1 MEVQRKSI
9 KKCVL
14 DRLAMSDLV
23 GKVDSGARKPRIT
36 HEVVG
41 KMDEQR
47 KWKNDKNEELQNYRK
62 LRNKL
67 KRTTDKAK
75 KEYLE
80 STSDKIVEF
89 RRTGPLI

>member
-1 MEVQRKSI
+1 
-9 KKCVL
+9 
-14 DRLAMSDLV
+14 
-23 GKVDSGARKPRIT
+23 
-36 HEVVG
+36 
-41 KMDEQR
+41 MDEQR

-80 STSDKIVEF
+80 STADKIMEF
-89 RRTGPLI
+89 

>member
-23 GKVDSGARKPRIT
+23 GKVDSRARKPWMIT

-41 KMDEQR
+41 KMYEQR
-47 KWKNDKNEELQNYRK
+47 KRKNDKNEELQNYRK

-80 STSDKIVEF
+80 STSDKIMEF
-89 RRTGPLI
+89 